1 MTNRLKCTEICRLQ
15 DCGNQADHADDDEDV
30 INELQDELEEDHDF

>member
-1 MTNRLKCTEICRLQ
+1 MTNRLKCTEMCRLQ
-15 DCGNQADHADDDEDV
+15 DCGNQADHADHDEDV

>member
-1 MTNRLKCTEICRLQ
+1 MTNRLKCTEMCRLQ
-15 DCGNQADHADDDEDV
+15 DCGNQADHADEDV

>member
-1 MTNRLKCTEICRLQ
+1 MTNGLKCTEVCGLQ

-30 INELQDELEEDHDF
+30 INELQDELEEDYDL